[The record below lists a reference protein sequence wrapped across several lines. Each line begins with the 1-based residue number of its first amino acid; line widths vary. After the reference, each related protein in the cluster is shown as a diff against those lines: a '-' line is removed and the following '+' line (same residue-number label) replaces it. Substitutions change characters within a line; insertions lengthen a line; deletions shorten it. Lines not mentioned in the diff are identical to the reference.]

1 MGINGLSK
9 VIGDYAP
16 SAIKEN
22 EMKTYFGKILDSLR
36 NWGEVAEPEKC

>member
-1 MGINGLSK
+1 MGIHGLSK

-22 EMKTYFGKILDSLR
+22 EMKTYFGKMCETYLTVSIQSGLSD
-36 NWGEVAEPEKC
+36 C